1 MVDWTVKTNLDELV
15 NYPYEFIKK
24 IAHDQRIVGL
34 IMNDPNVDPY
44 NVPEYNDDI
53 INHHIFD
60 YDYVSNLVER
70 QSAYICVEADVLNT
84 DATAIK
90 DMALYIIV
98 ACHKD
103 YMKLD
108 SSEDMFK
115 GIKGNRRDNIIRHI
129 SRLLHHSRDFGI
141 GRLKLEQ
148 VRTIACTD
156 GFTAK
161 QMVYSASDF
170 YQL

>member
-1 MVDWTVKTNLDELV
+1 MKTNLDELV

-44 NVPEYNDDI
+44 NVPEYGDDI
-53 INHHIFD
+53 IYHHVFD
-60 YDYVSNLVER
+60 YDYVNGLVEK
-70 QSAYICVEADVLNT
+70 QSAYVCVEVDVLST
-84 DATAIK
+84 DGVAIK

-98 ACHKD
+98 VCHKD

-108 SSEDMFK
+108 SSEGMFK
-115 GIKGNRRDNIIRHI
+115 GIKGNRRDNIVRHI
-129 SRLLHHSRDFGI
+129 GRLLHGSRDFGI
-141 GRLKLEQ
+141 GKLKLDAI
-148 VRTIACTD
+148 RTIACTD

-161 QMVYSASDF
+161 QMVYTATDF
-170 YQL
+170 NLL